1 VAGVGAEEWLARG
14 FGSGRRRWPRR
25 LGEGGEEALRWAI
38 KRLGE
43 VYGCL
48 RVLPEQLAGGKR
60 EWKQE
65 LGAAAAMA
73 AVRLGV
79 AREGAATGFYK
90 RLGVSV
96 DDSG

>member
-1 VAGVGAEEWLARG
+1 VVFRR
-14 FGSGRRRWPRR
+14 RRRWPRR
-25 LGEGGEEALRWAI
+25 LGEGGEEALCWAI

-65 LGAAAAMA
+65 LGSAAAMA
-73 AVRLGV
+73 AVWLGV
-79 AREGAATGFYK
+79 VRGGGATGFI
-90 RLGVSV
+90 
-96 DDSG
+96 SG

>member
-1 VAGVGAEEWLARG
+1 MTGEG
-14 FGSGRRRWPRR
+14 FRRWPRR
-25 LGEGGEEALRWAI
+25 LGEDGEEALRWAI

-48 RVLPEQLAGGKR
+48 RERPGQLVDGGR
-60 EWKQE
+60 EWKLE
-65 LGAAAAMA
+65 LGAAVAMA

-79 AREGAATGFYK
+79 ARGGGATCFYK

-96 DDSG
+96 DDGG

>member
-1 VAGVGAEEWLARG
+1 VAGAGVEGRPARG
-14 FGSGRRRWPRR
+14 FSGGRRRWPRR
-25 LGEGGEEALRWAI
+25 LGEGGEEALHWAI

-48 RVLPEQLAGGKR
+48 RVLPEQLAGG

-73 AVRLGV
+73 AVLLGV
-79 AREGAATGFYK
+79 ARGGGATDFYK

-96 DDSG
+96 DDGG